1 MMRVSKT
8 TKIPE
13 DDQFFRDFCNFIFI
27 FKVED
32 SKLKLKLLYLLY
44 FARLYLTDIHDLQV
58 HLRCCVLPEHHQ

>member
-27 FKVED
+27 FKVGKIA
-32 SKLKLKLLYLLY
+32 S
-44 FARLYLTDIHDLQV
+44 
-58 HLRCCVLPEHHQ
+58 

>member
-13 DDQFFRDFCNFIFI
+13 ADKFFRDFCNFIFI

-44 FARLYLTDIHDLQV
+44 ILLGYILQIFMI
-58 HLRCCVLPEHHQ
+58 CKYI

>member
-13 DDQFFRDFCNFIFI
+13 DDQFFRDFCNFIFV

-32 SKLKLKLLYLLY
+32 SKLKLKLLY
-44 FARLYLTDIHDLQV
+44 
-58 HLRCCVLPEHHQ
+58 

>member
-1 MMRVSKT
+1 MSIFLKNHNIMMRVSKT

-13 DDQFFRDFCNFIFI
+13 DDQFFRDFCNFIFV

-44 FARLYLTDIHDLQV
+44 ILLGYILQIFMI
-58 HLRCCVLPEHHQ
+58 CKYI

>member
-44 FARLYLTDIHDLQV
+44 ILLGYILQIFMI
-58 HLRCCVLPEHHQ
+58 CKYI